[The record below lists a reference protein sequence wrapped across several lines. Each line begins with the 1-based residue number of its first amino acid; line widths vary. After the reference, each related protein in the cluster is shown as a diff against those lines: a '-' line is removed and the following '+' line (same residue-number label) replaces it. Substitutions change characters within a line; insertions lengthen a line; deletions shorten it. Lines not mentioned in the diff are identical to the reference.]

1 MKVILA
7 RQRPNGLTT
16 LCMRKHNGP
25 QRVALNLED
34 RGWNLSHVCRALNLP
49 FHNAICRCTL
59 YGELY
64 I

>member
-1 MKVILA
+1 MTVIRA
-7 RQRPNGLTT
+7 RPTPEWTDHALYAQD
-16 LCMRKHNGP
+16 NGP
-25 QRVALNLED
+25 QRVAPNLED

-49 FHNAICRCTL
+49 FNNAICRCTL